1 MDEQLLPVISDP
13 FYTKS
18 TWYQEIITGI
28 RNASKLLRYQH
39 EVTIFSSSINDID
52 FSALPP
58 VVIVTNGSQGY
69 VNATINA
76 LVKAG
81 KHIVLSGL
89 DSEHFGEMISCATSS
104 RRTDMERLVSYLIG
118 HGRKRIALVG
128 FWRESIN
135 DMLFYHSA
143 MSAAVRHGAPITDDG
158 VYFWKEHLT
167 ESLDGFMKNAH
178 QFDAAICPN
187 DTVALCL
194 AKYCRANQISIPEEL
209 YLTGISNM
217 HIGRYCEPPL
227 TTIAMDFDTIGGET
241 LNVWHY
247 IHDHYPRPTSIKVL
261 VPGKL
266 IVRASTDFKPEIP
279 FSYANNAQSEMPR
292 DFPDN
297 QFFTDRLITEL
308 IRIENCLHQRD
319 ELDQKILIGIM
330 QGKSYEALAEELF
343 VSISAIRYRRNKIFK
358 DADVK
363 TRAAFEHLIRENIGN
378 LGQEIGE

>member
-1 MDEQLLPVISDP
+1 MDDQLLPVISDP

-28 RNASKLLRYQH
+28 RNASKSLRYQH
-39 EVTIFSSSINDID
+39 DVTIFSDPVNEID
-52 FSALPP
+52 FSKLPP

-76 LVKAG
+76 LAKAG

-89 DSEHFGEMISCATSS
+89 DSGHFGEMISCATSS
-104 RRTDMERLVSYLIG
+104 RRTDMERLVYYLIG

-143 MSAAVRHGAPITDDG
+143 MSAAMRYGAPIAENS

-167 ESLDGFMKNAH
+167 ESLDNFIKNAW
-178 QFDAAICPN
+178 QFDAAVCPN

-194 AKYCRANQISIPEEL
+194 AKYCRVNQISIPENL

-217 HIGRYCEPPL
+217 QIGRYCEPPL
-227 TTIAMDFDTIGGET
+227 TTIAMNFNSIGEET

-247 IHDHYPRPTSIKVL
+247 IHTHFPRPTSIKVL

-279 FSYANNAQSEMPR
+279 YSYAINAQSEMPNN
-292 DFPDN
+292 FPDN

-319 ELDQKILIGIM
+319 ELDQKILVGIM

-343 VSISAIRYRRNKIFK
+343 ISISAIRYRRNKIFK

-378 LGQEIGE
+378 IGEEIGE